1 MPLFLR
7 FQQLLQSGKES
18 QIIFSNLRDKDR
30 EDSLSAQLEVG
41 LLWILERLWHK
52 NFVETWSLTWKS
64 NY

>member
-1 MPLFLR
+1 MPLVLP

-18 QIIFSNLRDKDR
+18 QIIFSNLADKDR

-41 LLWILERLWHK
+41 LLGILERLWRK

>member
-1 MPLFLR
+1 MPLVLP

-18 QIIFSNLRDKDR
+18 QIIFSNLADKDR

-41 LLWILERLWHK
+41 LLWILERLWRK